1 MKNTVMKILSVLI
14 IICSIFSFGTVYAK
28 SQTENNISAIE
39 YTEDYKEWL
48 KLTDEEKE
56 GRLEPRKYDI
66 ITGRNNSSYL
76 KDMDNIFKMQQLLR
90 ANVSASYNLQDIIPE
105 NVKVRN
111 QMQTNSCW
119 AFAAIGVLESHLA
132 LRDKNTSSATTVYD
146 FSEKHM
152 NYATAK
158 AAFLNNE
165 INPYGYTKEV
175 SDGGNFYLATQ
186 YLANGLGAV
195 DESEV
200 PFVNSEEDI
209 DISEIQNKEVKT
221 TLYDTV
227 EFPSLTAAERD
238 QIMTSMKEH
247 IVNYGGLQAG
257 LHGAT
262 LFTGDS
268 YNNETGAIFCN
279 NVISEPIDHAA
290 VIIGWDDNYSKENF
304 NTEQQPSENGAWI
317 IKNSWGENMTEKLS
331 LLKETLFEAQQSTC
345 EANGWYSPEEI
356 PTDVILEMYKAS
368 YGEDKVTVQGED
380 LVVEIGN
387 KGYMYISYEDCNIY
401 KDLTGIEKATNS
413 KDFKNVYQNDILG
426 PNNAIGVN
434 AGLAGLVNVH
444 LANVFTRDASV
455 EEALDK
461 ISIYTTQEYTCKV
474 FVNPN
479 GDSKAKED
487 LQEVKLKAGETETFE
502 AGYHTIEFAEPIK
515 LTGDKF
521 VVVVQVTNDYQQK
534 VIALESKE
542 ADSMW
547 QDAIVNPG
555 ESFCAIETE
564 FENNVWTDL
573 ATMED
578 EALRGNLCIK
588 AYTTSEEVTEETTL
602 TDIYVETQ
610 PTKTAY
616 TEGENFDKSGM
627 KVMAR
632 YSDGST
638 KEVTNYTIVG
648 GENLTTD
655 VTSVT
660 IQYTEDGITKTTTQA
675 ITVKAN
681 GEPTE
686 PEEPSNDPVPSDFS
700 NAKSIITESKIYF
713 NSKDLT
719 QSSSEI
725 TIKIFGI
732 KIGDETNTYKHY
744 YHISGTQGDE
754 NITDWKEAQLEKESD
769 GTYSITLHIQ
779 SDIVNNYAEV
789 TESDNLYVYIRE
801 VAQVDGN
808 EVENMV
814 TLQTENQSEPECY
827 IDGNYVGGIEDVLNY
842 NNNNNGN
849 STNNG
854 NEGQKEDNTV
864 ASGILPYAGS
874 VAFKVIVI
882 LAIIA
887 FAGFAYYRYK
897 NIDR

>member
-1 MKNTVMKILSVLI
+1 MKNTVMKILSILI
-14 IICSIFSFGTVYAK
+14 ILCSIFSFGTVYAK

-119 AFAAIGVLESHLA
+119 AFATIGVLESHLA
-132 LRDKNTSSATTVYD
+132 LRDKNASSATTVYD

-158 AAFLNNE
+158 SAFLNNE
-165 INPYGYTKEV
+165 INPYGFAKEV
-175 SDGGNFYLATQ
+175 SEGGNFYLATQ

-195 DESEV
+195 DENEV

-227 EFPSLTAAERD
+227 EFPNLTAAERD
-238 QIMTSMKEH
+238 QVMPSMKEH
-247 IVNYGGLQAG
+247 IVNYGGLYAG

-268 YNNETGAIFCN
+268 YNNETGSIFCN

-304 NTEQQPSENGAWI
+304 NAEQQPSENGAWI

-588 AYTTSEEVTEETTL
+588 AYTSEEVTEETTL

-700 NAKSIITESKIYF
+700 NAKSVITESKIYF

-725 TIKIFGI
+725 TIKISDI
-732 KIGDETNTYKHY
+732 KMGNETNTYKYY

-754 NITDWKEAQLEKESD
+754 NITDWKETEIEKESD

-808 EVENMV
+808 EVENIV

-842 NNNNNGN
+842 NNGNHNN

>member
-588 AYTTSEEVTEETTL
+588 AYTTSEEVAEEVTL

-616 TEGENFDKSGM
+616 IEGENFDKSGM